1 MTVKV
6 EREVE
11 DFGFKYREN
20 CCKCGTPTQYWYTA
34 NDVACCPPCAE
45 VSEPEDM
52 PTKRQWLEAQGCK
65 LAPDWVPNV
74 EKRKTA

>member
-52 PTKRQWLEAQGCK
+52 PWGARVFRVRDPDGFQWVIARP
-65 LAPDWVPNV
+65 LA
-74 EKRKTA
+74 A